1 MTISLLN
8 NKNST
13 TPVPSHA
20 FANPCNSLFIAVLAR
35 LAYDATIVR
44 EKLQVA
50 EATST
55 REIYGKRKMARALDV
70 VKKEH
75 DHQLARSEPSLSL
88 FYPFLR
94 LSYFNL
100 LLIGG
105 SQWSISITSKKKH

>member
-1 MTISLLN
+1 MIITLLN

-13 TPVPSHA
+13 TPFPSHA
-20 FANPCNSLFIAVLAR
+20 FANPRSSLFIAVLTR

-44 EKLQVA
+44 EKLQIA
-50 EATST
+50 EAAST
-55 REIYGKRKMARALDV
+55 REIYAKRKMERTLDV

-75 DHQLARSEPSLSL
+75 DHQLARSDPSLSL

-94 LSYFNL
+94 LTYFNF